1 MRIPLDIPA
10 GVVSDDT
17 SFAAGARW
25 ADSSN
30 VRFWEGKPQTIGGW
44 EALSSDLLGGVCR
57 SVLSWTDLA
66 AVNNVAFG
74 THSTLQVWLGGAL
87 YDITPT
93 SAAPGV
99 SLGAD
104 PLSVTNGS
112 HDVAVTQVAHGFTA
126 GSMVVI
132 SGSTAVGGIVPN
144 GTYSVLSA
152 PDADTFV
159 IAHGLSA
166 TSTAVGGGTAVT
178 SQAQAA
184 FSSGNIDGTGGAGY
198 GTGAYS
204 TGTYSSPSTSDY
216 FPRTWS
222 LAAWGQNLIASPR
235 GGTIHCWSNVT
246 GAPAAPLLNAPA
258 QVTYC
263 LIAPQDQIFALG
275 CNEEV
280 SKVFNPLCIRHSSV
294 RKNAEWSTGPST
306 TAREYI
312 LPGGG
317 RIVGGRVIG
326 SSILVWTS
334 HALFLGTFLG
344 SLSQPWRFDRVGEKC
359 GLIGPNAAVVVGQS
373 AYWLGPD
380 LQFYQ
385 YDLGGA
391 PRPLI
396 CPIRDQMA
404 DNFAQSQG
412 DKATASSVSAFGEI
426 RFDYPDGRDGLENS
440 RYLTYSLIDG
450 AWSRGVMA
458 RSAFVDAGPSPS
470 PIGVEPDGAIYW
482 HERGASA
489 DGAPITWHIETADQY
504 LSEDQT
510 VLVRG
515 VWPDFAHQVGPATL
529 KVTARLKP
537 QDPEASLSVVGL
549 SPGVGRADLRAS
561 GRLFRV
567 RFSGASSPARW
578 RLGRTVFD
586 VVGAGGR

>member
-10 GVVSDDT
+10 GLISDDT
-17 SFAAGARW
+17 TFAAGGRW

-30 VRFWEGKPQTIGGW
+30 VRFWEGRPQTIGGW
-44 EALSSDLLGGVCR
+44 EALSSDVLTGVCR
-57 SVLSWTDLA
+57 SVFNWTDLA

-74 THSTLQVWLGGAL
+74 THSALQVWLGGAL
-87 YDITPT
+87 YSITPT
-93 SAAPGV
+93 AGLPGV
-99 SLGAD
+99 TLGAN
-104 PLSVTNGS
+104 PLAVVNGS
-112 HDVAVTQVAHGFTA
+112 YNVAVTQPNHGLTG
-126 GSMVVI
+126 GSVVTL
-132 SGSTAVGGIVPN
+132 SGAAPVGGITPN
-144 GTYSVLSA
+144 GTYSVAYA
-152 PDADTFV
+152 PDANTFV
-159 IAHGLSA
+159 VIHGFPA
-166 TSTAVGGGTAVT
+166 TSTAVGGGSAVASRT
-178 SQAQAA
+178 QAA
-184 FSSGNIDGTGGAGY
+184 FLSGNINGTGGAGY

-204 TGTYSSPSTSDY
+204 TGTYSSPSASDY

-222 LAAWGQNLIASPR
+222 LGAWGQNLIASPR
-235 GGTIHCWSNVT
+235 GGTIHAWSNVT
-246 GAPAAPLLNAPA
+246 ATPAAPLLNAPA

-263 LIAPQDQIFALG
+263 LVAPQDQVFALG
-275 CNEEV
+275 CNEEA
-280 SKVFNPLCIRHSSV
+280 SGVFNPLCIRHCSV
-294 RKNAEWSTGPST
+294 RNNTEWSTGPST
-306 TAREYI
+306 TAREYV

-317 RIVGGRVIG
+317 RIVAGRVIG
-326 SSILVWTS
+326 TSLLVWTS

-359 GLIGPNAAVVVGQS
+359 GLIGANAAVVVGQS

-385 YDLGGA
+385 YDLGAA

-396 CPIRDQMA
+396 CPIRDEMA

-412 DKATASSVSAFGEI
+412 DKATASSVSAFGEV

-440 RYLTYSLIDG
+440 RYLTYSLLEG

-470 PIGVEPDGAIYW
+470 PIGVRPDGAIYW

-489 DGAPITWHIETADQY
+489 DGAPIAWFIETADQY

-529 KVTARLKP
+529 SVTARLKP
-537 QDPEASLSVVGL
+537 QDPETSSSVVAL
-549 SPGVGRADLRAS
+549 SPGDDRADLRAS

-567 RFSGASSPARW
+567 RFSGESSPARW

-586 VVGAGGR
+586 VAAAGGR

>member
-10 GVVSDDT
+10 GLVSDDT
-17 SFAAGARW
+17 TFAAGGRW

-30 VRFWEGKPQTIGGW
+30 VRFWEGRPQTIGGW
-44 EALSSDLLGGVCR
+44 EALSSDLLTGICR
-57 SVLSWTDLA
+57 SVLSWSDLA

-74 THSTLQVWLGGAL
+74 THSALQVWLGGAL
-87 YDITPT
+87 YTITPT
-93 SAAPGV
+93 SAVPGI
-99 SLGAD
+99 SLGAN
-104 PLSVTNGS
+104 PLSVTSGS
-112 HDVAVTQVAHGFTA
+112 YNVAVTQAAHGFTA
-126 GSMVVI
+126 GSVVTI
-132 SGSTAVGGIVPN
+132 SGATAVGGITPN
-144 GTYSVLSA
+144 GTYSVLYA
-152 PDADTFV
+152 PDANTFV
-159 IAHGLSA
+159 VVHAFPA
-166 TSTAVGGGTAVT
+166 TSTAVGGGAAVA
-178 SQAQAA
+178 SRAQVA
-184 FSSGNIDGTGGAGY
+184 FAPGNIDGTGGAGF
-198 GTGAYS
+198 GTGTFS

-222 LAAWGQNLIASPR
+222 MGAWGQNLVASPR
-235 GGTIHCWSNVT
+235 GGAIHCWTNAT
-246 GAPAAPLLNAPA
+246 GVPAAPLLNSPA
-258 QVTYC
+258 QVTCC
-263 LIAPQDQIFALG
+263 LVAPQDQIFALG

-280 SKVFNPLCIRHSSV
+280 SKTFNPLCIRHCSV
-294 RKNAEWSTGPST
+294 RNNTEWSTGPST
-306 TAREYI
+306 TAREYV

-326 SSILVWTS
+326 ASILVWTS

-359 GLIGPNAAVVVGQS
+359 GLIGANAAVVVGQS

-391 PRPLI
+391 PRPLV
-396 CPIRDQMA
+396 CPIRDEMA

-412 DKATASSVSAFGEI
+412 DKATASSISAFGEI
-426 RFDYPDGRDGLENS
+426 RFDYPDARDGLENS
-440 RYLTYSLIDG
+440 RYLTYSLLEG

-470 PIGVEPDGAIYW
+470 PIGVRPDGAIYW

-504 LSEDQT
+504 LSEDET

-529 KVTARLKP
+529 EVTARLKP
-537 QDPEASLSVVGL
+537 QDQEASSSVAAL
-549 SPGVGRADLRAS
+549 SPGADRADLRAS

-567 RFSGASSPARW
+567 RFSGASSPTRW

-586 VVGAGGR
+586 VAAAGRR

>member
-1 MRIPLDIPA
+1 
-10 GVVSDDT
+10 
-17 SFAAGARW
+17 
-25 ADSSN
+25 
-30 VRFWEGKPQTIGGW
+30 
-44 EALSSDLLGGVCR
+44 
-57 SVLSWTDLA
+57 
-66 AVNNVAFG
+66 
-74 THSTLQVWLGGAL
+74 
-87 YDITPT
+87 
-93 SAAPGV
+93 
-99 SLGAD
+99 
-104 PLSVTNGS
+104 
-112 HDVAVTQVAHGFTA
+112 
-126 GSMVVI
+126 VVI
-132 SGSTAVGGIVPN
+132 HAFP
-144 GTYSVLSA
+144 
-152 PDADTFV
+152 
-159 IAHGLSA
+159 A
-166 TSTAVGGGTAVT
+166 TSTAVGGGTAVACR
-178 SQAQAA
+178 AQVA
-184 FSSGNIDGTGGAGY
+184 FSAGNIDGTGGAGY
-198 GTGAYS
+198 GTGTFS

-222 LAAWGQNLIASPR
+222 LGAWGQNLIASPR
-235 GGTIHCWSNVT
+235 GGAIHCWTNAT
-246 GAPAAPLLNAPA
+246 GVPAAPLLNSPA

-263 LIAPQDQIFALG
+263 LVAPQDQIFALG

-280 SKVFNPLCIRHSSV
+280 SKTFNPLCIRHCSV
-294 RKNAEWSTGPST
+294 RNNTEWGTGPST

-359 GLIGPNAAVVVGQS
+359 GLIGANAAVVVGQS

-391 PRPLI
+391 PRPLV
-396 CPIRDQMA
+396 CPIRDEMA

-412 DKATASSVSAFGEI
+412 DKATASSISAFGEI
-426 RFDYPDGRDGLENS
+426 RFDYPDARDGLENS
-440 RYLTYSLIDG
+440 RYLTFSLLEG

-470 PIGVEPDGAIYW
+470 PIGVRPDGAIYW

-489 DGAPITWHIETADQY
+489 DGAPISWHIETADQY
-504 LSEDQT
+504 LSEDET

-529 KVTARLKP
+529 EVTARLKP
-537 QDPEASLSVVGL
+537 QDQESSSSVAAL
-549 SPGVGRADLRAS
+549 SPGDDRADLRAA

-567 RFSGASSPARW
+567 RFSGSSSPSRW

-586 VVGAGGR
+586 VAAAGRR

>member
-1 MRIPLDIPA
+1 MKLPLDIPA
-10 GVVSDDT
+10 GLISDDT
-17 SFAAGARW
+17 TFAAGGRW

-44 EALSSDLLGGVCR
+44 EALSSDLLAGVCR
-57 SVLSWTDLA
+57 GVFSWTDLS

-74 THSTLQVWLGGAL
+74 THTALQVWLGGTL
-87 YDITPT
+87 YVITPT
-93 SAAPGV
+93 SGAPGV
-99 SLGAD
+99 SLGAN
-104 PLSVTNGS
+104 PLSVTSGS
-112 HDVAVTQVAHGFTA
+112 YNVTVTQPAHGLVA
-126 GSMVVI
+126 GNVVTV
-132 SGSTAVGGIVPN
+132 SGATAVGGITPN
-144 GTYSVLSA
+144 GSYPVLYA
-152 PDADTFV
+152 PDVNSFV
-159 IAHGLSA
+159 ITYTFPA
-166 TSTAVGGGTAVT
+166 TSTATGGGMAV
-178 SQAQAA
+178 SCRVQAA
-184 FSSGNIDGTGGAGY
+184 FAAGNIDGTGGAGY
-198 GTGAYS
+198 GTGTFS
-204 TGTYSSPSTSDY
+204 TGTYSSPSTTDY

-222 LAAWGQNLIASPR
+222 LGAWGQNLIASPR
-235 GGTIHCWSNVT
+235 GGTIHCWTNAT
-246 GAPAAPLLNAPA
+246 ATPAAPLLNAPA
-258 QVTYC
+258 QVTHC
-263 LIAPQDQIFALG
+263 LVAPQDQIFALG
-275 CNEEV
+275 CSEEV
-280 SKVFNPLCIRHSSV
+280 SRTFNPLCIRHCSV
-294 RKNAEWSTGPST
+294 RNNSEWSTGPST

-326 SSILVWTS
+326 ASILVWTS

-396 CPIRDQMA
+396 CPIREEMA
-404 DNFAQSQG
+404 ENFAQSQG
-412 DKATASSVSAFGEI
+412 DKATASSISAFGEI

-440 RYLTYSLIDG
+440 RYLSFSLIEG
-450 AWSRGVMA
+450 AWARGVMA

-470 PIGVEPDGAIYW
+470 PIGVQPDGAIYW

-489 DGAPITWHIETADQY
+489 DGAPINWHIETADQY

-515 VWPDFAHQVGPATL
+515 VWPDFAHQVGPTTIE
-529 KVTARLKP
+529 VTARLKP
-537 QDPEASLSVVGL
+537 QDPEVSSSVVAL
-549 SPGVGRADLRAS
+549 SPGDDRADLRAM

-578 RLGRTVFD
+578 RLGRTIFD
-586 VVGAGGR
+586 VAAAGAR